1 MAHLGRKF
9 ERFLEVYRR
18 PDGGSW
24 TGRRARQST
33 ITSLASSLPLRELE
47 DEGED
52 DANMRKVRVLLG
64 VVAVLVL
71 VGSAT
76 GCGLVSD
83 KTKQEAKKKVE
94 SKAQQAKQEAKK
106 KVEGKAGQAKKKI
119 EAKGQQAKQEA
130 KKVETGQ
137 EDLKKVDEVQT
148 KLADVQTKLDELLK
162 KVDAQKQQKQQNQKK

>member
-1 MAHLGRKF
+1 M
-9 ERFLEVYRR
+9 
-18 PDGGSW
+18 PDAPRYEHSPWIDG
-24 TGRRARQST
+24 AA
-33 ITSLASSLPLRELE
+33 SLASSLPLRELE

-52 DANMRKVRVLLG
+52 DANMTKVRVLLG
-64 VVAVLVL
+64 LLAVLVL

-83 KTKQEAKKKVE
+83 QTKQEAKKKVE

-106 KVEGKAGQAKKKI
+106 KI
-119 EAKGQQAKQEA
+119 EAKGQQAKQEVKKKIEVGQEDLQKKVDDLK

-137 EDLKKVDEVQT
+137 EDLKKKVDEVQT
-148 KLADVQTKLDELLK
+148 KLDDVQIKLDELLK

>member
-1 MAHLGRKF
+1 M
-9 ERFLEVYRR
+9 
-18 PDGGSW
+18 PDAPRYDHSPWIDG
-24 TGRRARQST
+24 AA
-33 ITSLASSLPLRELE
+33 SLASSLPLRELE

-52 DANMRKVRVLLG
+52 DANMTKVRVLLG
-64 VVAVLVL
+64 LLAVLVL

-83 KTKQEAKKKVE
+83 QTKQEAKNKVE

-106 KVEGKAGQAKKKI
+106 KI
-119 EAKGQQAKQEA
+119 EAKGQQAKQEVKKKIEVGQEDLQKKVGDLK

-137 EDLKKVDEVQT
+137 EDLKKKVDEVQT
-148 KLADVQTKLDELLK
+148 KLDDVQTKLDELLK

>member
-1 MAHLGRKF
+1 MR
-9 ERFLEVYRR
+9 
-18 PDGGSW
+18 SW
-24 TGRRARQST
+24 RAVHRGCARTQT
-33 ITSLASSLPLRELE
+33 
-47 DEGED
+47 EGED

-64 VVAVLVL
+64 VLAVLVL

-83 KTKQEAKKKVE
+83 QTKQEAKKKVE

-106 KVEGKAGQAKKKI
+106 KI
-119 EAKGQQAKQEA
+119 EAKGQQAKQEVKKKIEVGQEDLQKKVGDLK

-137 EDLKKVDEVQT
+137 EDLKKKVDEVQT
-148 KLADVQTKLDELLK
+148 KLDDVQTKLDELLK